1 MNYRTMFSVNAFI
14 SALLGLGF
22 LILPGMIL
30 DLFGVDKYADTSL
43 VSASFGTA
51 MLGLG
56 VLLWFAK
63 DVAEADLQK
72 GMGIALLIGAA
83 AGLLVPA
90 MGPTSG
96 ILRSNWWFPM
106 LIYTSLVAANVYLVF
121 QNPQKMTHRSF
132 YR

>member
-1 MNYRTMFSVNAFI
+1 MNYRTMFSVNALI
-14 SALLGLGF
+14 S
-22 LILPGMIL
+22 
-30 DLFGVDKYADTSL
+30 
-43 VSASFGTA
+43 
-51 MLGLG
+51 

-90 MGPTSG
+90 MGPTPG
-96 ILRSNWWFPM
+96 ILLSNWWFPM

>member
-1 MNYRTMFSVNAFI
+1 MAVAVSYSSQGKFCIVVLSLTVFVSK
-14 SALLGLGF
+14 GEQDE
-22 LILPGMIL
+22 LPHHV
-30 DLFGVDKYADTSL
+30 FGQCLHFRPV
-43 VSASFGTA
+43 
-51 MLGLG
+51 GLG

-83 AGLLVPA
+83 AGLIIPA

-96 ILRSNWWFPM
+96 ILHSNWWHAM
-106 LIYTSLVAANVYLVF
+106 LIYTSLGVANAYLVF